1 MALIRPCSHFIKHL
15 TTKACLKMDISLEA
29 KNPHYRNPYYEQR
42 RNEKVMIYFTT
53 GIIKESSKVSFP
65 ISLKVM

>member
-1 MALIRPCSHFIKHL
+1 MEV
-15 TTKACLKMDISLEA
+15 SLEA